1 MKTRPKILI
10 VDDKK
15 ENLVSLEKLLKHFD
29 VDFIRALSGNE
40 ALSLTLKH
48 EFALGIFDVQMPGM
62 DGYETV
68 EFIYEDPDI
77 NNFPIIFVS
86 AIFKDEFH
94 IIKGIQKGA
103 VDFIS
108 KPIVPEILQG
118 KVKVFLELYLQ
129 KKELENSNIEL
140 KKARE
145 IAEKESYA
153 KSIFLATMSHE
164 IRTPMNGI
172 IGVADMLINTDM
184 TKNQKDLLEI
194 IVVSGNNLLTIIN
207 DILDFSKIEA
217 GQIKLENIDFSIRDI
232 INENIKLLT
241 FKAKDQNIILSSDI
255 HPEIPDFIKGD
266 PLRLKQIIT
275 NLMNNAIKFTKD
287 GNVKIIAEVINIS
300 DKNLI
305 VKFSI
310 KDTGIGI
317 SKEGAKTLFKSYS
330 QASLST
336 SRKYGGTGLG
346 LAISKNLSDL
356 MGGEIGVESEENKGS
371 TFWFTAKLEKSTKKK
386 KEKEIEKHG
395 TSKKPFQK
403 PQKKLSIL
411 LAEDNLINQ
420 KVASANLKRLGHE
433 MDLAQNGS
441 IAVEK
446 FKNNKYDV
454 ILMDIQMPEIDGI
467 TATKIIREIEK
478 TNNTPETK
486 IIAITA
492 NAQKEDRDACMAAG
506 MNGFLTKP
514 FVANE
519 LIKVLSFE

>member
-1 MKTRPKILI
+1 MKIRPKILI

-15 ENLVSLEKLLKHFD
+15 ENLISLEKLLKHFD

-77 NNFPIIFVS
+77 NNFPIVFVS

-118 KVKVFLELYLQ
+118 KVKVFLNLYLQ
-129 KKELENSNIEL
+129 KKELEKSNIEL

-172 IGVADMLINTDM
+172 IGVADMLTNTEM
-184 TKNQKDLLEI
+184 TKSQKELLEI
-194 IVVSGNNLLTIIN
+194 IIVSGSNLMTIIN

-217 GQIKLENIDFSIRDI
+217 GQIKLENIDFSIHDI
-232 INENIKLLT
+232 IKEIIKLLAL
-241 FKAKDQNIILSSDI
+241 KAKDQNTKLSSDI
-255 HPEIPDFIKGD
+255 HPEIPDYIKGD
-266 PLRLKQIIT
+266 PLRLKQTII
-275 NLMNNAIKFTKD
+275 NLVNNAIKFTKN
-287 GNVKIIAEVINIS
+287 GTVKIIAEVINIVGE
-300 DKNLI
+300 NFI
-305 VKFSI
+305 IKFSI

-317 SKEGAKTLFKSYS
+317 SKEGAKTIFKSYS
-330 QASLST
+330 QVSSST

-346 LAISKNLSDL
+346 LAISKNLSEL
-356 MGGEIGVESEENKGS
+356 MGGKIGVESEETIGS
-371 TFWFTAKLEKSTKKK
+371 TFWFTTKLEKSTKIKK
-386 KEKEIEKHG
+386 VEEKHE
-395 TSKKPFQK
+395 TSEKATKQ
-403 PQKKLSIL
+403 PQKKLSVL

-433 MDLAQNGS
+433 MDLAENGS

-454 ILMDIQMPEIDGI
+454 ILMDIQMPEMDGI
-467 TATKIIREIEK
+467 TATKKIREIEK
-478 TNNTPETK
+478 TNNSPEIK

-492 NAQKEDRDACMAAG
+492 NAQKEDRDLCMTAG

-514 FVANE
+514 FVADE
-519 LIKVLSFE
+519 LINALSIK